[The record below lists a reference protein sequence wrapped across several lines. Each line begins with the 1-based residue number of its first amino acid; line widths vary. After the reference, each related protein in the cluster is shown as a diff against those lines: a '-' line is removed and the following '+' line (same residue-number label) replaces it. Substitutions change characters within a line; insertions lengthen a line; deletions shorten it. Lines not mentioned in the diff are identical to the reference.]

1 MSNAS
6 LECCLNADF
15 LCDFA
20 VPLSVSYPD
29 ANPLLPVPANDA
41 FERFGAPN
49 VFVLNEMLF
58 VVVGNLFDSPVVA
71 VLLNSL
77 DTVDTLGGGAFF
89 NTGFVP
95 RSKLPLK
102 LPPYRPPCRNVAH
115 LLTFDTFANVDSRI
129 AFGPMLTYFGS
140 KRLNPFSD
148 TSRESGSIS
157 IELVDTLDFALV
169 SVLNFLSFLFC
180 ALPAVEQADE
190 SQ

>member
-1 MSNAS
+1 M
-6 LECCLNADF
+6 
-15 LCDFA
+15 
-20 VPLSVSYPD
+20 
-29 ANPLLPVPANDA
+29 
-41 FERFGAPN
+41 
-49 VFVLNEMLF
+49 FVLNEILF
-58 VVVGNLFDSPVVA
+58 VVVGNLLESPVVA
-71 VLLNSL
+71 VILNSL

-102 LPPYRPPCRNVAH
+102 LPPYRPPCRSVAH
-115 LLTFDTFANVDSRI
+115 LLTLDTLAKVDSRI
-129 AFGPMLTYFGS
+129 AFGPMLTYLGS
-140 KRLNPFSD
+140 KRLKPFND

-157 IELVDTLDFALV
+157 IELVDTLGFGFV